1 MNKIFQC
8 SLVVTTSV
16 IAGKQVAN
24 PIENKN
30 ILRELKDVKSISH
43 LLFVCSNPTVFDKT
57 DLYAPLTKE
66 AFTLSGI
73 PVKDMTILDSRTDKD
88 MVELVKKSDVIFLA
102 GGVTPIQMEYF
113 NSINLKRELH
123 KYNNKIIIGQSAGAM
138 NLAKVVYN
146 SPEIDEMHSTS
157 TTYYEGLDFSEV
169 NIEPHFDINEK
180 EYIMKVLLPDS
191 TVRPFIAL
199 DNNGFVVRDDLGTR
213 LYGDAYAF
221 YNGIVKKIN
230 DNDTMRKLPEN
241 FSTFFKSLDE

>member
-1 MNKIFQC
+1 MNRIFQC
-8 SLVVTTSV
+8 SLVVTSIDKDNKK
-16 IAGKQVAN
+16 IAC

-66 AFTLSGI
+66 AFNLSGI
-73 PVKDMTILDSRTDKD
+73 PVKAMTILDSRTDKD
-88 MVELVKKSDVIFLA
+88 MVDLVKKSDVIFLA
-102 GGVTPIQMEYF
+102 GGVTPMQMEYF
-113 NSINLKRELH
+113 NKINLKAELH
-123 KYNNKIIIGQSAGAM
+123 KYNDKIIIGQSAGAM
-138 NLAKVVYN
+138 NLANVVYN
-146 SPEIDEMHSTS
+146 SPEIYEMQDTS
-157 TTYYEGLDFSEV
+157 TTYYEGLGFSDV

-180 EYIMKVLLPDS
+180 EYIVKVLLPDS
-191 TVRPFIAL
+191 SVRPFIAL

-221 YNGIVKKIN
+221 YNGVVKKIN

-241 FSTFFKSLDE
+241 FDTFYKSLDE